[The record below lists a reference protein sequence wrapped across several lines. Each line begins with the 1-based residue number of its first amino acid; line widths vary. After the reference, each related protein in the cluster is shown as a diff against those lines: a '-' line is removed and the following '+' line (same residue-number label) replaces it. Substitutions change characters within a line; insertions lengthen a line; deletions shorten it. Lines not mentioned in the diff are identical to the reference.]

1 MLTFLLSV
9 KKYNRQ
15 QSKIYKTTEQNNKLQ
30 IIAPELRH
38 SFYSVTVIQGYI
50 EFIIKKSWKITH

>member
-30 IIAPELRH
+30 IIAPELRD
-38 SFYSVTVIQGYI
+38 SFYAVTVIQGYI
-50 EFIIKKSWKITH
+50 EFIIKKSLKITH

>member
-50 EFIIKKSWKITH
+50 EFIIKKS